1 MTICENLGNY
11 LNQHRLSKGKSITK
25 LSEEL
30 GISRSSLQSILKG
43 TANPRSDTLEQ
54 IAAKLHVELAA
65 LLNSPTDTAVLRL
78 TEQQKQD
85 LILLLERH
93 DDSREER
100 HE

>member
-11 LNQHRLSKGKSITK
+11 LNQHRLSSGKSITT

-30 GISRSSLQSILKG
+30 GISRSSLQAILKG

-54 IAAKLHVELAA
+54 IAAR
-65 LLNSPTDTAVLRL
+65 LNIDLSAVKNGAMHTTVLQL

-85 LILLLERH
+85 LILLLEQH
-93 DDSREER
+93 NVSREDH